1 MPFPNASTAPVIVVE
16 PFATYRIM
24 NVSFCANFSNAN
36 LLGNSPYLSGSPHS
50 HTAQHL
56 AITNI
61 LQKSLRLPKVQQF
74 VALCYVTSLQRTNM
88 WHWTDLTLP
97 IYSLI
102 LSSEQYKHIYGNFPF
117 EYQSNQKKPHKGKSP
132 LISVTS
138 HYSYCLKIHS
148 HFTSES
154 KNKGRIAQTIH
165 SMYDARAPSGPWPPS
180 KNASILPYF
189 QLFSLHPRIP
199 SICSASLWTT
209 SAHLVPGLVMEFS
222 IKNLFLGILSSSSLI
237 IWPAHRS
244 LLILLSFRIFWS
256 FYNRTVHYS
265 IQVVSVLPLVL
276 GHIFYAVFSFQTYL
290 AFVLSFVLGSRL
302 HFHNIILASLMFCI
316 VLFSCFGGF
325 VWI

>member
-16 PFATYRIM
+16 PLATYRIM

-148 HFTSES
+148 HEWCTLQVSQ
-154 KNKGRIAQTIH
+154 KTRDVLHK
-165 SMYDARAPSGPWPPS
+165 PSIPCMTLEPLSVLGLPQKMPPFFPIFS
-180 KNASILPYF
+180 SFPSILV
-189 QLFSLHPRIP
+189 SL
-199 SICSASLWTT
+199 AS
-209 SAHLVPGLVMEFS
+209 VV
-222 IKNLFLGILSSSSLI
+222 
-237 IWPAHRS
+237 HRS
-244 LLILLSFRIFWS
+244 EQHPPI
-256 FYNRTVHYS
+256 
-265 IQVVSVLPLVL
+265 
-276 GHIFYAVFSFQTYL
+276 
-290 AFVLSFVLGSRL
+290 
-302 HFHNIILASLMFCI
+302 
-316 VLFSCFGGF
+316 
-325 VWI
+325 